1 MCLLLSS
8 ERQLSSP
15 KKLSLTAKFRP
26 SYRVDLT
33 YFDKSIRRPSCLY
46 SSPNELSSANNWT
59 DNSIDNAQQQGQPG
73 PGSSRPSLARASGS
87 LEDPPTTSVS
97 SSPECSGAYGCT
109 DCCQPPS
116 ESNLARSVSEVTFDN
131 DTMAPISEPPT
142 PANQTWQRR
151 AALARLHRQ
160 QSTATATV
168 SFSDGI
174 TGRPDE
180 NEQPSIW
187 HQRLADW
194 SEQLAGRSPQ
204 TREAPDDTQRDSKFR
219 IFSEFGQQNC
229 LMLLLKLL
237 LVILVANLVLKL
249 TDSLSC
255 ALITM
260 LSFPSSS
267 SSAAAGSLANE
278 LQAAAAIGAET

>member
-1 MCLLLSS
+1 
-8 ERQLSSP
+8 
-15 KKLSLTAKFRP
+15 
-26 SYRVDLT
+26 
-33 YFDKSIRRPSCLY
+33 
-46 SSPNELSSANNWT
+46 
-59 DNSIDNAQQQGQPG
+59 
-73 PGSSRPSLARASGS
+73 
-87 LEDPPTTSVS
+87 
-97 SSPECSGAYGCT
+97 
-109 DCCQPPS
+109 
-116 ESNLARSVSEVTFDN
+116 
-131 DTMAPISEPPT
+131 MAPISEPPT